1 MHLGDAAERVRI
13 LHMGFV
19 LSNDFTAFQEFT
31 EIIACLDLSPVRTDL
46 LDAIHKRIDTPIE
59 SFEGKSGNKIGF
71 LRESEGFQNGKH
83 TISAHKLRTIE
94 QGKTFFTHKFH
105 RFPAELIEDTDG
117 FALLTFIINIAHTD
131 KRQEEIG
138 KRSQI
143 TGCTERTAVVDNG
156 HHIVVEEIED
166 TLYGNNLHTAMP
178 QRKGMGF
185 QQHH

>member
-1 MHLGDAAERVRI
+1 MYLGNAAERVRI
-13 LHMGFV
+13 LYMGFV
-19 LSNDFTAFQEFT
+19 LSNDFTAFQELA
-31 EIIACLDLSPVRTDL
+31 EIIACLDLPPMWTDL
-46 LDAIHKRIDTPIE
+46 LDTIHKRIDTPIE

-131 KRQEEIG
+131 KRQEKIG
-138 KRSQI
+138 KGGQI
-143 TGCTERTAVVDNG
+143 TGCTE
-156 HHIVVEEIED
+156 
-166 TLYGNNLHTAMP
+166 
-178 QRKGMGF
+178 
-185 QQHH
+185 